1 MDEYYRKKFQEA
13 KNAKLGIKQPAF
25 LNKSEDPLIKAE
37 TEKKIKEQRVVLEQE
52 FQQSLKDIEVNFE
65 KRKQEILQYNK

>member
-1 MDEYYRKKFQEA
+1 
-13 KNAKLGIKQPAF
+13 

-52 FQQSLKDIEVNFE
+52 FQ
-65 KRKQEILQYNK
+65 